1 MNRKSGK
8 KVRCVSKGAPSGF
21 VISLAVHAVAF
32 LLAGMLVVFNVVK
45 KEEKKFVPPKPVD
58 RPKMKLKKPKV
69 KIKKNSK
76 PKSTTPIVTKVKRA
90 SMWQVR
96 KQIHE
101 EKQHK

>member
-1 MNRKSGK
+1 
-8 KVRCVSKGAPSGF
+8 
-21 VISLAVHAVAF
+21 
-32 LLAGMLVVFNVVK
+32 VVFNVLK

-76 PKSTTPIVTKVKRA
+76 PKSTTRIVTKVKRA